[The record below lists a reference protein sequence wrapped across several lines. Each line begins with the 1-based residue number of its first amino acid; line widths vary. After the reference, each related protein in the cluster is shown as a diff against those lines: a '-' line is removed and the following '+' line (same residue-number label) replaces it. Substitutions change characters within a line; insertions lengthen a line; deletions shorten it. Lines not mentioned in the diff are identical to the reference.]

1 MAQPLNAFNADC
13 TALLIGSLPMDSHAE
28 ATRLMFK
35 YVPEIPLWVQLPRH
49 PGEGMIEQFLP
60 GMPGFTQQGDKVFI
74 NAEAPDFQDQLVA
87 FYEDYMAITA
97 DPSLLAKSRFCLT
110 PETAKGFF
118 ELLSAGRELP
128 APPKALKGQIT
139 GPVTMGIGV
148 KDQNGKSI
156 FYDDTLRDVLIKLLA
171 LKARWQAEQL
181 VAHAARAIVFFD
193 EPGIV
198 SFGSS
203 SYISITREQVNA
215 AMAEVI
221 EGVHGVAGIAG
232 IHICA
237 NGDFSLALD
246 SAADIISF
254 DAYNYFDKFMLYSDK
269 VKTFL
274 DRGGILA
281 WGIVPTDNPEHV
293 EKESVTSLL
302 QMWEAEAAQVQVL
315 GFDRAKIMAQSLI
328 TPSCGTGPLTL
339 DQAVKVLEMTQSLS
353 ARLRKKI

>member
-1 MAQPLNAFNADC
+1 MNAPFNADC
-13 TALLIGSLPMDSHAE
+13 TALLIGSLPMDNHAE
-28 ATRLMFK
+28 ATRLMLK

-60 GMPGFTQQGDKVFI
+60 GMPGFTQEGEKVYI
-74 NAEAPDFQDQLVA
+74 TTEAPDFQDKLVA
-87 FYEDYMAITA
+87 FFEDYMAVTA
-97 DPSLLAKSRFCLT
+97 EPTLLAKSRFSLT
-110 PETAKGFF
+110 PETACGFF
-118 ELLSAGRELP
+118 ELILAAADLP

-139 GPVTMGIGV
+139 GPITMGVGV
-148 KDQNGKSI
+148 KDQNGKSV
-156 FYDDTLRDVLIKLLA
+156 FYDDTLRDVLVKMLA

-181 VAHAARAIVFFD
+181 AAAGARSIVFFD

-203 SYISITREQVNA
+203 AFISISREQVNA

-221 EGVHGVAGIAG
+221 EGVHAAGGLAG

-254 DAYNYFDKFMLYSDK
+254 DAYNFFDKFMLYSDK
-269 VKTFL
+269 IKAFL

-281 WGIVPTDNPEHV
+281 WGIVPTDNPESI
-293 EKESVTSLL
+293 EGESVDSLL
-302 QMWEAEAAQVQVL
+302 EKWEAAAGQVQAL
-315 GFDRAKIMAQSLI
+315 GFDRAQIMAQSLI
-328 TPSCGTGPLTL
+328 TPSCGTGSLTL
-339 DQAVKVLEMTQSLS
+339 DQAVKVLEMTQGLS
-353 ARLRKKI
+353 ARLRQAR

>member
-1 MAQPLNAFNADC
+1 MTQSFSADC

-60 GMPGFTQQGDKVFI
+60 GMPGFTSRDDKVFI
-74 NAEAPDFQDQLVA
+74 NTDAPDFQDQLVA
-87 FYEDYMAITA
+87 FYEEYMAVTA
-97 DPSLLAKSRFCLT
+97 DFSLLAKSRFSLT

-118 ELLSAGRELP
+118 ELLSAGPELP
-128 APPKALKGQIT
+128 AAPKALKGQIT
-139 GPVTMGIGV
+139 GPITMGVGV
-148 KDQNGKSI
+148 KDQNGKSV

-171 LKARWQAEQL
+171 FKARWQAEQL
-181 VAHAARAIVFFD
+181 AAHAARAIVFFD

-203 SYISITREQVNA
+203 AFISISRDQVNA

-221 EGVHGVAGIAG
+221 EGVHGAGGLAG

-246 SAADIISF
+246 SGADIISF
-254 DAYNYFDKFMLYSDK
+254 DAYNFFDKLMLYSDK
-269 VKTFL
+269 VKIFL
-274 DRGGILA
+274 DNGGILA
-281 WGIVPTDNPEHV
+281 WGIVPTDNPEHI
-293 EKESVTSLL
+293 EKESVESLL
-302 QMWEAEAAQVQVL
+302 KIWETEAEQVQAL
-315 GFDRAKIMAQSLI
+315 GFDRKQIMTQSLI
-328 TPSCGTGPLTL
+328 TPSCGTGSLTL
-339 DQAVKVLEMTQSLS
+339 DQAVKVLKMTQGLS
-353 ARLRKKI
+353 ARLREKM